1 MGAMRFTI
9 AVVLVYGVGVIGL
22 LGISARRNRRLEL
35 MDKEVNKFIKSKLSK
50 YEERNNRK
58 SKKTVS
64 KLISSLHSIIQT
76 DETGSRTMPK
86 LKLPFSNKLRPLLGR
101 ANSWSETTSR
111 VPDTRPSLAVGPA
124 KSCLKET
131 VEIHPCI
138 PLCQTGPN
146 VVLHSRD
153 ASSDYRI
160 VEELESGE

>member
-1 MGAMRFTI
+1 MFWS
-9 AVVLVYGVGVIGL
+9 
-22 LGISARRNRRLEL
+22 LGFLTFHNSMCNYFHL
-35 MDKEVNKFIKSKLSK
+35 
-50 YEERNNRK
+50 YRK
-58 SKKTVS
+58 SKKTIT

-76 DETGSRTMPK
+76 DENGSRTTSK

-111 VPDTRPSLAVGPA
+111 VPDNRQSMVVGPA

-138 PLCQTGPN
+138 PLCQAGPS
-146 VVLHSRD
+146 VWLHSRD
-153 ASSDYRI
+153 TSSDYRI